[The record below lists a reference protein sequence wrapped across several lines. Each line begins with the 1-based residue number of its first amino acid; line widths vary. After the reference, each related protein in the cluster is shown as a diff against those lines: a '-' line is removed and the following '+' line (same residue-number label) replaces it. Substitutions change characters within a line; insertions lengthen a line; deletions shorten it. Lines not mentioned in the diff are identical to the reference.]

1 MKILKL
7 LKLLMRIMKKT
18 TIISKRQI
26 LMVTM
31 VLALGAAVWLNV
43 KYATDG
49 TGFGST
55 QSISDA
61 ELGNAKYVA
70 NTNVVSADEE
80 EDYFTKAKKEREES
94 RKEET
99 ELLEKTL
106 KAVKSTEDAKLKATE
121 QMNKITDRMEM
132 ENSIETLI
140 KAKGFKDSVAVLSD
154 DSCSIVVKKSS
165 ELEKNETVQIL
176 DIVNSITKINLENI
190 KIVSVK

>member
-1 MKILKL
+1 M
-7 LKLLMRIMKKT
+7 
-18 TIISKRQI
+18 
-26 LMVTM
+26 
-31 VLALGAAVWLNV
+31 
-43 KYATDG
+43 
-49 TGFGST
+49 
-55 QSISDA
+55 
-61 ELGNAKYVA
+61 
-70 NTNVVSADEE
+70 
-80 EDYFTKAKKEREES
+80 
-94 RKEET
+94 
-99 ELLEKTL
+99 EKTL

>member
-1 MKILKL
+1 
-7 LKLLMRIMKKT
+7 MKKT
-18 TIISKRQI
+18 TIIGKRQI

-55 QSISDA
+55 QSVSDA

-70 NTNVVSADEE
+70 NTNVVSDAEE

-99 ELLEKTL
+99 ELLEKTI

-121 QMNKITDRMEM
+121 QLNKITDRMEM

-154 DSCSIVVKKSS
+154 DGCSIVVQKSS